1 MLRVFRIPESK
12 SNPCA
17 MLPTGLQGCSQYAE
31 PCTSHPQ
38 NRSPRFSSW
47 PTAGPGK
54 HRAWENPA
62 GQHSAPPQ
70 MGRALIISWQEAILL
85 LPQFL
90 SACSYTDFW
99 KKNAAWHIIFS
110 QAAARNQ
117 RCDNGIPTKS
127 QPIWACWF
135 AQGEGTQARL
145 FPVLPTKAALPLIS
159 QAWRR
164 CSLLLHRGGRISV
177 LLLPLISV
185 PDSLCSP
192 LQRCS
197 PLLFSCQE
205 LCHKVLY
212 KRARLREGFS
222 LGMISL
228 ILFPTSFYCL
238 WGYDP
243 LEPACI
249 ATWKHWLMFSNVLKH
264 LKMFSNTRMKEPRSR
279 NTPSRY
285 QIPST
290 EISRVSNSEDDSKSV
305 SLHNH
310 HFSVT
315 NLIIPVEGHMP
326 KNTVRVGQGEI
337 KTNNSS
343 WSPLKSRQQ
352 SSHAFKVTYKWLQ
365 PTKQSKA
372 RKPQWSSQQETW
384 PLTSNTSN
392 LVIIASQSTS
402 NFPPDWIY

>member
-1 MLRVFRIPESK
+1 MQNHVPAILKTGAHVS
-12 SNPCA
+12 
-17 MLPTGLQGCSQYAE
+17 LPGPLQDQGSTEHGRTQQDSTVLPRRWAGHWSLADKKQSCCSHSFYQHALILIFGRKTQ
-31 PCTSHPQ
+31 PGTPS
-38 NRSPRFSSW
+38 SPRLLPETKDVTMES
-47 PTAGPGK
+47 PR
-54 HRAWENPA
+54 RANPYEPA
-62 GQHSAPPQ
+62 G
-70 MGRALIISWQEAILL
+70 
-85 LPQFL
+85 LPREKEHRQGFFL
-90 SACSYTDFW
+90 SC
-99 KKNAAWHIIFS
+99 
-110 QAAARNQ
+110 
-117 RCDNGIPTKS
+117 P
-127 QPIWACWF
+127 P
-135 AQGEGTQARL
+135 E
-145 FPVLPTKAALPLIS
+145 AALPLIS

-249 ATWKHWLMFSNVLKH
+249 ATWKHWLDKQQ
-264 LKMFSNTRMKEPRSR
+264 MFSNTRMKEPRSR

-392 LVIIASQSTS
+392 LVIMASQSTS